1 MIGGFLSK
9 PTERFPSL
17 FGNSQFL
24 KEYPYFLACAVPAT
38 FSAIAWLVTLLFLK
52 EVSADLLQFCAYVT

>member
-9 PTERFPSL
+9 PTERFPGL
-17 FGNSQFL
+17 FGNSHFL

-38 FSAIAWLVTLLFLK
+38 FSAIAWLVTLLFLN
-52 EVSADLLQFCAYVT
+52 EVSADSP

>member
-9 PTERFPSL
+9 PTERFPDT
-17 FGNSQFL
+17 FGGNHFL

-38 FSAIAWLVTLLFLK
+38 FSAIAWFVTLVCLK
-52 EVSADLLQFCAYVT
+52 EVSIIPVFG